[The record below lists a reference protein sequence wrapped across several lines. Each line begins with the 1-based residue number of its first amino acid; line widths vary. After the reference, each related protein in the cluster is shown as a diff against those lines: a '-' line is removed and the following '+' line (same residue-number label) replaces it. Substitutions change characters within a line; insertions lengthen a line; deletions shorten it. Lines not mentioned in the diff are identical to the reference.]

1 MYQRDAR
8 KRWNDACSHTVPK
21 LALAKIHR
29 NICAPVL
36 FTLMERMS
44 IRARRQKAK
53 PTNAEEDEHDETRTL
68 HSRPCGWYFIHH
80 CGCSRAGWGC
90 GSRRARCRICNALP
104 GTGLRMGSRL
114 LFRCLLGAGTMGV
127 SRLLSPVLCASLLS
141 CALLSSLLWPPLTA
155 TGSGCSHGF
164 RSQLHICKN
173 KSIALDHFSTFNC
186 NRLAEHRARVG
197 AGVKLAVLSALIYLW

>member
-8 KRWNDACSHTVPK
+8 KRWNDACFRTGLRLT
-21 LALAKIHR
+21 LATIHR
-29 NICAPVL
+29 NICGPLL

-68 HSRPCGWYFIHH
+68 HSCPCGWYIIHH

-104 GTGLRMGSRL
+104 GTRLFLDSRL
-114 LFRCLLGAGTMGV
+114 LRRCGLGAGTLGL
-127 SRLLSPVLCASLLS
+127 SRLLSPVLCAALLP
-141 CALLSSLLWPPLTA
+141 CALLSSLLRPP
-155 TGSGCSHGF
+155 
-164 RSQLHICKN
+164 
-173 KSIALDHFSTFNC
+173 
-186 NRLAEHRARVG
+186 
-197 AGVKLAVLSALIYLW
+197 